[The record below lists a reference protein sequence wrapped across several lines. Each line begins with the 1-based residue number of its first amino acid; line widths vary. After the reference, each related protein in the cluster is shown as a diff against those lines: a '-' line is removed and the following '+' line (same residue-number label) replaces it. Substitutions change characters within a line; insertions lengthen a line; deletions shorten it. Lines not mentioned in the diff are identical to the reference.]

1 MLLQENLIKLTVSRR
16 SRKFLRKAAIIL
28 VNVLGAILI
37 TYLYLIKAIEHAYL
51 QRGYEAYGG
60 EYLIVPFVFYGAYK
74 LVSLIIKVC
83 GKVKKL
89 RKEAW
94 HAKGKRI

>member
-1 MLLQENLIKLTVSRR
+1 MTASRR
-16 SRKFLRKAAIIL
+16 SRKFLRKATIIL
-28 VNVLGAILI
+28 GNVLGAALI
-37 TYLYLIKAIEHAYL
+37 TYLYLEKAIEQAYL

-74 LVSLIIKVC
+74 LVSLITRVC
-83 GKVKKL
+83 GKVRKL
-89 RKEAW
+89 RKEVW

>member
-1 MLLQENLIKLTVSRR
+1 MTMSRR

-28 VNVLGAILI
+28 GNVLGAALI
-37 TYLYLIKAIEHAYL
+37 TYLYLVKAVEHAYL

-74 LVSLIIKVC
+74 LVSLITRVC
-83 GKVKKL
+83 GKVRKL